1 MSNANDA
8 RILEMKKQIEKK
20 KEELGVASRFNP
32 ITNCSF
38 ELDDERYNINALS
51 KEKLVLLAVKL
62 QAYLIAAK
70 TLELAEIFELSGYH
84 VSDWISDIMQKLQIL
99 KRTDEAKNLKV
110 MEDKLGRMLSETK
123 KVELEIDDIA
133 SFLNS

>member
-38 ELDDERYNINALS
+38 ELDGERYNINAMS
-51 KEKLVLLAVKL
+51 KEKLVLMAVKL
-62 QAYLIAAK
+62 EAYLMASK
-70 TLELAEIFELSGYH
+70 TLYLVEIFELSGYH
-84 VSDWISDIMQKLQIL
+84 VSDWIDDIMQKLQIM

-110 MEDKLGRMLSETK
+110 MEDKLGRMLSEAK

-133 SFLNS
+133 SFLNN